1 MLQRNII
8 SKASGFF
15 LSFWRVKAYLNE
27 GILTSD
33 HSGVICDDFW
43 INPDKKTFE
52 TGKNAIYE
60 EKYVN
65 AKKKKKKKTIKYEE
79 IDRK

>member
-52 TGKNAIYE
+52 TGKNDLCT
-60 EKYVN
+60 VLHQRSVSD
-65 AKKKKKKKTIKYEE
+65 T
-79 IDRK
+79 R